1 MKNYQAEFIFFIF
14 FFMKYFRLLKRE
26 IRGREIQTAQRLS
39 PPSSLAATI
48 KKIPAETMVTP
59 PIVSATTVSMKI
71 LLTFAL
77 LVSTLPVPIFSEA
90 MDIRQEMYGVKMS
103 VTQNVSHE
111 TFVIDGD
118 STPGRSSGD
127 QIRLSTCYKLPAVHF
142 KFDSSDLTPA
152 EGNSLI
158 AALKHLRVTR
168 NTPLVITGY
177 TCKLGPDHYN
187 RTLSLQR
194 AKAVADFL
202 QTHGFTVAT
211 VQGRGPENPLT
222 HKPQELYRNR
232 RVEIELTR

>member
-26 IRGREIQTAQRLS
+26 NRGREIQTAQHFSSVLLS
-39 PPSSLAATI
+39 GDY
-48 KKIPAETMVTP
+48 KKNPAETMVTP
-59 PIVSATTVSMKI
+59 PIVSATTASMKI

-77 LVSTLPVPIFSEA
+77 LVGTLSVPIFSEA
-90 MDIRQEMYGVKMS
+90 MDIRQEMYRVTMS

-111 TFVIDGD
+111 TFVIDED
-118 STPGRSSGD
+118 SSHGRLPND
-127 QIRLSTCYKLPAVHF
+127 QIRLSTCFKQHAVHF
-142 KFDSSDLTPA
+142 KFGSSNLTPA
-152 EGNSLI
+152 EGKSLL
-158 AALKHLRVTR
+158 AALKHLGVPLD
-168 NTPLVITGY
+168 TPLVITGY
-177 TCKLGPDHYN
+177 TCELGPDHYN

-194 AKAVADFL
+194 AQAVADYL